1 MIWEHRI
8 SVLWKRAR
16 VLLFNLCTPGPIK
29 DAGLLLGV
37 PCWGGSA
44 HCAVCSVGHVG
55 SHWSPLQQQVPGAPP
70 NHSAGTPVSLW
81 PVPRASPC
89 SGPGCPTPFSWW
101 TALPRFSA
109 IQKIA
114 QSIPFLLPQL
124 PLCRCQSHIHIVR
137 FASSQHLQLT
147 MPLFKLT
154 T

>member
-1 MIWEHRI
+1 MIWERRV

-16 VLLFNLCTPGPIK
+16 VWLFSLCTPGPVN

-37 PCWGGSA
+37 PCWGGSSQ
-44 HCAVCSVGHVG
+44 CALCSAGHVG
-55 SHWSPLQQQVPGAPP
+55 SHWSPLQQQVPGVPP
-70 NHSAGTPVSLW
+70 NPG
-81 PVPRASPC
+81 VPMASPQGQPLL
-89 SGPGCPTPFSWW
+89 GPGCPTPFSWR

-109 IQKIA
+109 LQKIA